1 MTNEEYSNLVD
12 EAIRGG
18 MPLGESPSGA
28 MAMGGAKTG
37 IKSWFEGK
45 KKLGLGLFGGFLAD
59 RVLRTLD
66 RSAELG
72 IQKKAMRS
80 QADLSSPE
88 NLYYQAAFP
97 QAQQEEAEARQAL
110 MTHLSGGVIGPS
122 IATGERLIGA

>member
-1 MTNEEYSNLVD
+1 MTNEEYANLMD
-12 EAIRGG
+12 EAVRSGMPSGG
-18 MPLGESPSGA
+18 MAESV
-28 MAMGGAKTG
+28 GGAIPKS
-37 IKSWFEGK
+37 KSWLAGK

-72 IQKKAMRS
+72 IQRKAMRS
-80 QADLSSPE
+80 QAELSSPE

>member
-1 MTNEEYSNLVD
+1 MTNEEYANLMD
-12 EAIRGG
+12 EAIQGG
-18 MPLGESPSGA
+18 MSSGGMAESI
-28 MAMGGAKTG
+28 GGAIPKG
-37 IKSWFEGK
+37 KSWLTGK
-45 KKLGLGLFGGFLAD
+45 KKLGLGLLGGFLAD

-66 RSAELG
+66 RSAEVG
-72 IQKKAMRS
+72 IQKRAMRS
-80 QADLSSPE
+80 QAELSSPE

>member
-1 MTNEEYSNLVD
+1 
-12 EAIRGG
+12 
-18 MPLGESPSGA
+18 
-28 MAMGGAKTG
+28 MAG
-37 IKSWFEGK
+37 KSWLGGR
-45 KKLGLGLFGGFLAD
+45 KKLGIGLLGGFLAD

>member
-1 MTNEEYSNLVD
+1 MADEFTSMSQSNLERLLGGPD
-12 EAIRGG
+12 ESSPAITAG
-18 MPLGESPSGA
+18 
-28 MAMGGAKTG
+28 
-37 IKSWFEGK
+37 KSWLGGR
-45 KKLGLGLFGGFLAD
+45 KKLGIGLLGGFLAD